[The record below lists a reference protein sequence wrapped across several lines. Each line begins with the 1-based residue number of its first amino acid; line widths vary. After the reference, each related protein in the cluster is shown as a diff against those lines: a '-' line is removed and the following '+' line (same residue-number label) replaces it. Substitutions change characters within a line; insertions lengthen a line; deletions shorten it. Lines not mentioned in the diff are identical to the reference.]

1 MKNLLFTILLFTI
14 SSLLFA
20 QNDSLLLRSFK
31 QTISDNIR
39 LEQELEK
46 TKSELIQLKES
57 VRIDSLSSKKKIDG
71 LHQELE
77 NEKEKVVSLNKSKIK
92 EERDQLLLKID
103 SLNFIVKQLT
113 DSLLNRDKQIKFE
126 KDLVKITE
134 QKALIRGKDEVVINT
149 VMWYQELSFDELVS
163 STTSESVSRD
173 ILLTGNS
180 SEIRLLLSD
189 LLIYFDSKIII
200 ERKFDKI
207 EVKEALAK
215 LSNINRESKLL
226 NQLKEDIEFYKD
238 FNSELKKIVSDLI
251 ILDENKIALED
262 QLIQKLKF
270 GEIMSLL
277 GNYISNYYDYQKYPY
292 LSEIITEIIK
302 RKQPNADA
310 PITDL
315 LKLL

>member
-1 MKNLLFTILLFTI
+1 
-14 SSLLFA
+14 
-20 QNDSLLLRSFK
+20 LLLRSFK